1 MVEIVWEFHVNSGN
15 ENEFER
21 HYGPEG
27 TWVQLFRKAPDFIRT
42 DLLRDPEVPGRYL
55 TVDCWS
61 NLDAYDEFKQNFAA
75 EYKAIDAQMEAL
87 TQSETKVGV
96 FETV

>member
-1 MVEIVWEFHVNSGN
+1 MVEIVWEFHVIPGK
-15 ENEFER
+15 EEEFER

-27 TWVQLFRKAPDFIRT
+27 TWVQLFRKANEFIRT

-55 TVDCWS
+55 TVDCWTD
-61 NLDAYDEFKQNFAA
+61 LGAYDRFKEDFAA
-75 EYKAIDAQMEAL
+75 EYKTIDEQMEAL

-96 FETV
+96 FEAV